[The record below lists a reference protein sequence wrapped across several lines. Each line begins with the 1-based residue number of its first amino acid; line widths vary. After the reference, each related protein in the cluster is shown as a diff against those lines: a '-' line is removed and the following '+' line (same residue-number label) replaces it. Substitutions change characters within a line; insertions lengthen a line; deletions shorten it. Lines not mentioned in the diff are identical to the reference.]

1 MCHLAGY
8 VGEQNAVPKIIE
20 SLRVQEGII
29 GSQATG
35 LAVITN
41 SKVKMEKD
49 IGPVSNFEEQFSLKD
64 FESTIGIGHTRYALK
79 NITKAE
85 TNTKE
90 KAHPFWSSK
99 KNFVTMHNGTISNY
113 LEFVEKLEE
122 KGYSFKSKSV
132 FVDKETQSEVTDF
145 CDSEIFGYQLEEEL
159 KNTGDIKQAIKQAC
173 ENIRGHFAFV
183 VLHPDFPETIFI
195 ANWMQPIHIGTSSNS
210 AFFSS
215 FANGIEPFSD
225 RCCWAYQPMKN
236 SLITLTKKQVNI
248 EKLVSSREL
257 PEYKPNNRQLEKV
270 VLDAID
276 NGNHNLPSTLV
287 YLMGHL
293 DKIQMTT
300 EEFEKLSTVEGYT
313 FTPALYQALENL
325 ETEGKIQ
332 RKLDYVW
339 EGGIDKTPRFN
350 FYRV

>member
-20 SLRVQEGII
+20 SLRIQEGII

-35 LAVITN
+35 LAVIQN
-41 SKVKMEKD
+41 SKIKMEKD
-49 IGPVSNFEEQFSLKD
+49 IGPVSVFEKQFSLED

-79 NITKAE
+79 NISKAE

-99 KNFVTMHNGTISNY
+99 KDFVTMHNGTISNY
-113 LEFVEKLEE
+113 LDFVEKLEE
-122 KGYSFKSKSV
+122 KGYTFKSKSV
-132 FVDKETQSEVTDF
+132 FFDKDTQSEVIDF

-159 KNTGDIKQAIKQAC
+159 KNTDDIKQAIKQAC
-173 ENIRGHFAFV
+173 KNIRGHFAFV
-183 VLHPDFPETIFI
+183 VLHPAHPDTIFI
-195 ANWMQPIHIGTSSNS
+195 ANWMQPMHIGTSSNS
-210 AFFSS
+210 TFFSS
-215 FANGIEPFSD
+215 FANGIEPFSEG
-225 RCCWAYQPMKN
+225 CCWTYQPLKN

-248 EKLVSSREL
+248 EKLVTSREI
-257 PEYKPNNRQLEKV
+257 PEYKPNFNQLEEV
-270 VLDAID
+270 VLKAID
-276 NGNHNLPSTLV
+276 NRNHNLPSTLV

-293 DKIQMTT
+293 ENIKMTT

-313 FTPALYQALENL
+313 FTPALYKSLENL
-325 ETEGKIQ
+325 ETSGKIL
-332 RKLDYVW
+332 RKLEYVW

-350 FYRV
+350 FYRK